1 MSTSLSSD
9 PVNNGNPPAD
19 ILLVEDS
26 ETTTVALTLFLENE
40 YTLVKAKNG
49 AMAWEMI
56 NAENNIGLVLTDINM
71 PEMTGHQLLV
81 KIRRSK
87 IPRINQIPVIVMTDA
102 DDNTDRNLAFANG
115 ASDFINKPVDEIEL
129 TARVNVHYTLSRTIR
144 ELEASHEALHQ
155 QATTDPLTKLDNRR
169 AFLEQAEELLLLHKR
184 YGSTYSVL
192 MLDIDYFK
200 KINDVHGH
208 DGGDKVLVAIAEV
221 LRNLARGA
229 DTVDS
234 ARGADT
240 VARIGGEEFA
250 ILLPDT
256 NRLGTAVMAERV
268 RLAIEQH
275 NINIDG
281 TNLNITVSIGI
292 ASQDAEHTDTVRDL
306 MRIADK
312 RLYLAKDMGRNRIAV
327 NNDGKSS
334 YAT

>member
-1 MSTSLSSD
+1 MSSSSSSY
-9 PVNNGNPPAD
+9 PVDSGNPPAA

-26 ETTTVALTLFLENE
+26 ETTTVALTMFLEKE

-49 AMAWEMI
+49 AVAWEII
-56 NAENNIGLVLTDINM
+56 NADNKIGLVLTDINM
-71 PEMTGHQLLV
+71 PEMNGHQLLV

-87 IPRINQIPVIVMTDA
+87 NSRINQIPVIVMTDA

-115 ASDFINKPVDEIEL
+115 ASDFINKPIDEIEL
-129 TARVNVHYTLSRTIR
+129 TARVNVHYTLSSTIR

-155 QATTDPLTKLDNRR
+155 QATTDPLTKLENRR
-169 AFLEQAEELLLLHKR
+169 AFLEQAEEHLALHKR

-200 KINDVHGH
+200 KINDSYGH
-208 DGGDKVLVAIAEV
+208 DGGDKALIMIAEILLSLTRKV
-221 LRNLARGA
+221 
-229 DTVDS
+229 
-234 ARGADT
+234 DT

-268 RLAIEQH
+268 RSAIEQH

-327 NNDGKSS
+327 NNNGKSS

>member
-87 IPRINQIPVIVMTDA
+87 NPRINQIPVIVMTDA

-221 LRNLARGA
+221 LRNLARGGS
-229 DTVDS
+229 TVDS